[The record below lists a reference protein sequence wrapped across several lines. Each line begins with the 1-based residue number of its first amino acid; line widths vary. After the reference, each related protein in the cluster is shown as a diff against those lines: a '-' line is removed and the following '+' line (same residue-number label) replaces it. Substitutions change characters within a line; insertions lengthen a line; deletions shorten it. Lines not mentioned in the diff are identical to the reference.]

1 MLCSGAMANDGLVS
15 VIVPTYNRAYCLEKA
30 VDSAL
35 AQSHGNVEVVLID
48 DGSTDGTQALVE
60 HRYGGD
66 SRVRYFRQPNGGISR
81 ARNVGLA
88 RAQGAFIAFLDSDD
102 EWEPWKLELQV
113 ACLRGHPELGMTWT
127 DMVAIDPT
135 GEVISKS
142 YLRRMYSAYR
152 WFPTPEALFRGSDRL
167 DSIAPR
173 AAEICSDRRFYFGE
187 IGDEML
193 TGNLV
198 HTSTAVLTRA
208 RAQAVGDFREDLRF
222 AGEDYEYH
230 LRTCQRGPVG
240 YLDVASVRY
249 QRGRPDQA
257 TVPANSIHTAT
268 NFLRVVEPIL
278 TSKSRP
284 SRLPPRMRKE
294 VLAEAYAWLGECRFN
309 TGDASAARRDLLQS
323 LRLKP
328 DQARTAGLLLGACLP
343 LRLRNAARRAYR
355 AVRGGRAQSR

>member
-1 MLCSGAMANDGLVS
+1 MANDGLVS

-167 DSIAPR
+167 DRTASSRDMFRPTLLFR
-173 AAEICSDRRFYFGE
+173 GDRRRNAHGQPSSHVHRSSYASSGTGGRRFSGGSALCGRRLRVPLANLPARACRVSGRGLRPIPTGPTRSGHGSGQFNPH
-187 IGDEML
+187 GDEFSA
-193 TGNLV
+193 GR
-198 HTSTAVLTRA
+198 RA
-208 RAQAVGDFREDLRF
+208 
-222 AGEDYEYH
+222 H
-230 LRTCQRGPVG
+230 
-240 YLDVASVRY
+240 LDVEEQTQS
-249 QRGRPDQA
+249 
-257 TVPANSIHTAT
+257 T
-268 NFLRVVEPIL
+268 
-278 TSKSRP
+278 
-284 SRLPPRMRKE
+284 
-294 VLAEAYAWLGECRFN
+294 
-309 TGDASAARRDLLQS
+309 SAAHAEGS
-323 LRLKP
+323 
-328 DQARTAGLLLGACLP
+328 AG
-343 LRLRNAARRAYR
+343 
-355 AVRGGRAQSR
+355 